1 MDQQL
6 TGPKEE
12 SEEEDKTAAQEDKVT
27 FLDALKGLEMERQYM
42 FQFDMEDKLENELHR
57 QIAKG
62 KKKATLND
70 VLNK

>member
-6 TGPKEE
+6 TWPKEE
-12 SEEEDKTAAQEDKVT
+12 SEEEDKTSVAEDKVT
-27 FLDALKGLEMERQYM
+27 FLDAMKALEVKIQYM
-42 FQFDMEDKLENELHR
+42 FQSDMEDKLENELHR

-70 VLNK
+70 GLNK

>member
-1 MDQQL
+1 M